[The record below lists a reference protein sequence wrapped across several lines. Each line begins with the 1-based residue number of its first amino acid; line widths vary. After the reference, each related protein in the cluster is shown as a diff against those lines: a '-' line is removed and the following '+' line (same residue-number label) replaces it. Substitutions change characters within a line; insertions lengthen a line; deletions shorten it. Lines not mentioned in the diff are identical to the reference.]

1 MKLAQVKFPQV
12 KGRKRKRSQEAPGLR
27 TTVRRPRSPAQTSF
41 GPCPDCNNFVRGIAL
56 SSQEAGLNEVS
67 DFKVNYVERYDLGA
81 RICNDHLG
89 PHSLE
94 ASSIDFC
101 DRCLILFVRVRRWPG
116 QDRDFEI
123 STGTRV
129 RIVNAR
135 LFVGPNARECDSSLR
150 VIYPI
155 KMYGVRYLAL
165 KTEVGTQ
172 KHDGVGDEEDW
183 ETEEEC
189 EDYMENVSK
198 NPCDNEIQVFSQSSR
213 SSHSLQLHVG
223 TGEAKFSR
231 V

>member
-1 MKLAQVKFPQV
+1 MRL
-12 KGRKRKRSQEAPGLR
+12 S
-27 TTVRRPRSPAQTSF
+27 RSPAQTSF

-56 SSQEAGLNEVS
+56 SSQGASLNEVS
-67 DFKVNYVERYDLGA
+67 DFNVNYVERDDLGA

-89 PHSLE
+89 PRSLE

-135 LFVGPNARECDSSLR
+135 FFVGPNARECDSTLR

-155 KMYGVRYLAL
+155 KIYGVRYLAP

-172 KHDGVGDEEDW
+172 EHDEAGDEEDR
-183 ETEEEC
+183 ETEGEC
-189 EDYMENVSK
+189 EDYMETVSK
-198 NPCDNEIQVFSQSSR
+198 NPCDNEIQVFPQ
-213 SSHSLQLHVG
+213 SLQLHVG
-223 TGEAKFSR
+223 TGEAKILR

>member
-1 MKLAQVKFPQV
+1 MKLAQVKFPQA

-27 TTVRRPRSPAQTSF
+27 TPVRRSRSPAQTSF
-41 GPCPDCNNFVRGIAL
+41 GPCPDCDNFVHGIAL
-56 SSQEAGLNEVS
+56 SSQEASLNEVS

-101 DRCLILFVRVRRWPG
+101 HRCLILFVRVRRWPG

-135 LFVGPNARECDSSLR
+135 LFVGPNARECDPSLR

-155 KMYGVRYLAL
+155 EIYGVRYLAL
-165 KTEVGTQ
+165 KTVVGTQ
-172 KHDGVGDEEDW
+172 KNDEVGDEEDW

-189 EDYMENVSK
+189 EDYMDNASK
-198 NPCDNEIQVFSQSSR
+198 NPRDNEIQVFSQSSR
-213 SSHSLQLHVG
+213 SSQSLQLHVG
-223 TGEAKFSR
+223 TGEANFPR
-231 V
+231 A